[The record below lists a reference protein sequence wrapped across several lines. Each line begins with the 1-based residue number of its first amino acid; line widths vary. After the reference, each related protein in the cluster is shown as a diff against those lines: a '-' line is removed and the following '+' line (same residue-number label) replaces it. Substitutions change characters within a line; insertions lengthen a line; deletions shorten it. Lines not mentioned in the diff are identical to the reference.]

1 MILSRRNETLKA
13 IRGLRRKQG
22 DHLLI
27 EGPELFDAAARAAI
41 RFETVL
47 MTPEFGA
54 GEAGRRIARGLD
66 RPPLTVARELLE
78 ELADADSPRGI
89 LALARL
95 PRGAEECVPLAP
107 EGLYLYLDGVQEPG
121 NLGAIAR
128 AAEAFEVAAL
138 LLAPGCAHPNHPRA
152 LRGSAG
158 SLLRIPVGREVT
170 IHSLDRRLAELAP
183 RWAGLDAHGGENLP
197 DRRPGGCWIVALGA
211 EGGGLSAETAARLD
225 TRWTIPIAGAVESL
239 NVAVAAGI
247 ALHALRRRS

>member
-27 EGPELFDAAARAAI
+27 EGPDLVDAATRAAI
-41 RFETVL
+41 ELESVL

-54 GEAGRRIARGLD
+54 GESGRRIARGLD
-66 RPPLTVARELLE
+66 RPPLTVAAELLD
-78 ELADADSPRGI
+78 ELADADSPRGV
-89 LALARL
+89 LAVARL
-95 PRGAEECVPLAP
+95 PRGGADAAP
-107 EGLYLYLDGVQEPG
+107 REPDALYLYLDGVQEPG

-128 AAEAFEVAAL
+128 AAEAFGVAAL

-158 SLLRIPVGREVT
+158 SLLRLPVGREVT
-170 IHSLDRRLAELAP
+170 TDALARRLAPLAP
-183 RWAGLDAHGGENLP
+183 RWAGLDAHGGAPLP
-197 DRRPGGCWIVALGA
+197 TERPNGCWVVALGA
-211 EGGGLSAETAARLD
+211 EGGGLSAETTARLD
-225 TRWTIPIAGAVESL
+225 ERWTIPIAGAVESL

-247 ALHALRRRS
+247 ALHALRRRA